1 MDRLTSAAASGMTS
15 RLDTLD
21 LLANN
26 LANSGAAGYKSDR
39 ESYSLYLSPDASWDQ
54 TPSRL
59 PVVNG
64 RWTDFSQGL
73 LQATETPTHLAL
85 EGEGFFVVNGPSGP
99 LYTRN
104 GAFRMSP
111 AGVLET
117 PEGYPVATAGGRP
130 LQLDPSLPFTVTK
143 DGTVSQAG
151 TVTDRLRVV
160 KFPDPQG
167 LSKRNGTYFQW
178 LHTGAPPAV
187 NSSARVLQGQ
197 LEAGNAAAS
206 EGAVRMVSVLREFEM
221 LQKAMTLGGEMNRR
235 AIEEVAKV

>member
-1 MDRLTSAAASGMTS
+1 MAGIHMDPLTSAAASGMTS

-39 ESYSLYLSPDASWDQ
+39 ESYSLYLSPEATWDQ

-73 LQATETPTHLAL
+73 LQSSGTPTHMAL
-85 EGEGFFVVNGPSGP
+85 EGDGFFVVNGPSGP

-104 GAFRMSP
+104 GAFRMS
-111 AGVLET
+111 AKGALET
-117 PEGYPVATAGGRP
+117 NEGYPLTTESGRP
-130 LQLDPSLPFTVTK
+130 LQLDPALSFTVSK
-143 DGTVSQAG
+143 DGSISQAG
-151 TVTDRLRVV
+151 TVVDRLKVV

-167 LSKRNGTYFQW
+167 
-178 LHTGAPPAV
+178 AV
-187 NSSARVLQGQ
+187 
-197 LEAGNAAAS
+197 EAKWHLFPVAEPEPVAGR
-206 EGAVRMVSVLREFEM
+206 EIVRSGLTRP
-221 LQKAMTLGGEMNRR
+221 LGIR
-235 AIEEVAKV
+235 